1 MFLIEDDKH
10 KIVPDGN
17 GRRVFRSLD
26 KLKRPDGGTTS
37 NAKLGTLA
45 DENGLK
51 LKICE
56 IIFQNAGEGSKIVSE
71 SDPTYKDTDNG
82 KEWVITKTYA
92 KERKKPD
99 PTEETDE
106 FYADRYKEHRRDAYN
121 RDGLI
126 TEEMMVALWEKV
138 VESRS
143 ESADALE
150 VKRQAVKKR
159 FPKPKE

>member
-17 GRRVFRSLD
+17 GRMVFRSLD
-26 KLKRPDGGTTS
+26 KVKRPDGGTTS

-51 LKICE
+51 LKVCE
-56 IIFQNAGEGSKIVSE
+56 IIFKEAGEGEKLVSE
-71 SDPTYKDTDNG
+71 TGPTYKN
-82 KEWVITKTYA
+82 KQWVIIKTYA
-92 KERKKPD
+92 KDSTKPD

-126 TEEMMVALWEKV
+126 TEEMMVALWEKC
-138 VESRS
+138 VEGRS
-143 ESADALE
+143 EVADALE
-150 VKRQAVKKR
+150 KKRQAVKKR
-159 FPKPKE
+159 FPKPSGD